1 MKDQYFTA
9 GEFAKLHHVNKR
21 TLHYYDEIGLFQ
33 PNRKGENEYRYY
45 SYQQS
50 PEFEMILAFR
60 ELGMSIE
67 EIKAYYAERTPENF
81 RRILQ
86 DKQHSIQEQIRHL
99 RKIRQMLKVK
109 EAQLNLCEQ
118 ADFDTIAMIDC
129 ETEYLLLSDPMNG
142 DFGSDDFKILFEQM
156 VAAPA
161 GQLLNSRYGS
171 MIDTAQL
178 LQGNFD
184 AYAYFFTQ
192 IANPVNKKGLF
203 RKPKGSYLRTFCKG
217 DWSQIPATYER
228 LLAYAEEHRL
238 TLTGYAYEEGI
249 NEMVISSIDEYV
261 AQITVRC
268 FASEEVKGAYHSS
281 EKCDPQSS

>member
-1 MKDQYFTA
+1 MKNQYLTA
-9 GEFAKLHHVNKR
+9 GEFANLHHVNKR

-33 PNRKGENEYRYY
+33 PSHKGENEYRYY
-45 SYQQS
+45 SYLQS

-67 EIKAYYAERTPENF
+67 EIKAYYAKRTPEKF
-81 RRILQ
+81 RRILR
-86 DKQHSIQEQIRHL
+86 DKQQSIQEQIRHL
-99 RKIRQMLKVK
+99 KEISQMLKAK
-109 EAQLNLCEQ
+109 ENQLDLCEQ
-118 ADFDTIAMIDC
+118 ADFDAITMIEC
-129 ETEYLLLSDPMNG
+129 ETEYLLLSDHMNG

-156 VAAPA
+156 VAPPA

-171 MIDTAQL
+171 MIDTAEL

-184 AYAYFFTQ
+184 AYACFFTQ
-192 IANPVNKKGLF
+192 ITHPVSKKGLF
-203 RKPKGSYLRTFCKG
+203 LKPQGSYLRTFCKG
-217 DWSQIPATYER
+217 NWSRLPATYER
-228 LLAYAEEHRL
+228 LLAYAKEHRL

-268 FASEEVKGAYHSS
+268 FASEE
-281 EKCDPQSS
+281 D

>member
-50 PEFEMILAFR
+50 PEFELILAFR

-86 DKQHSIQEQIRHL
+86 DKQHSIHEQIRHL

-118 ADFDTIAMIDC
+118 ADFDAIAMIDC

-161 GQLLNSRYGS
+161 GPMPASLPRLPIQSTKRDYS
-171 MIDTAQL
+171 
-178 LQGNFD
+178 GNPRD
-184 AYAYFFTQ
+184 RICAHSA
-192 IANPVNKKGLF
+192 KGIG
-203 RKPKGSYLRTFCKG
+203 RKSPPHMSGCLPMQK
-217 DWSQIPATYER
+217 
-228 LLAYAEEHRL
+228 
-238 TLTGYAYEEGI
+238 
-249 NEMVISSIDEYV
+249 SIV
-261 AQITVRC
+261 
-268 FASEEVKGAYHSS
+268 
-281 EKCDPQSS
+281 

>member
-1 MKDQYFTA
+1 MS
-9 GEFAKLHHVNKR
+9 KLIFDA
-21 TLHYYDEIGLFQ
+21 TLRDRSRG
-33 PNRKGENEYRYY
+33 
-45 SYQQS
+45 
-50 PEFEMILAFR
+50 
-60 ELGMSIE
+60 
-67 EIKAYYAERTPENF
+67 
-81 RRILQ
+81 
-86 DKQHSIQEQIRHL
+86 
-99 RKIRQMLKVK
+99 
-109 EAQLNLCEQ
+109 
-118 ADFDTIAMIDC
+118 
-129 ETEYLLLSDPMNG
+129 TEYLLLSDPMNG

-184 AYAYFFTQ
+184 AYACFFTQ

-228 LLAYAEEHRL
+228 MLAYAEEHRL

-268 FASEEVKGAYHSS
+268 FASEEVKGAFHFS
-281 EKCDPQSS
+281 ENVIRSLLDITKFTLNGAGATVGKAVGLKLSCKIFLN